1 MNTKKKELRSFTE
14 IPLEIETREDGT
26 TKIVG
31 YAAVFDSDSVDFGFF
46 REVIRQGA
54 FARTLREDGDVRAL
68 LDHDTGKIIGRT
80 KAGNLKLTED
90 SRGLRI
96 ELTPID
102 TEDGRKAAEWVRS
115 KVVDGMS
122 FGFIP
127 VTDRWS
133 TKNGKAYRELLDV
146 DLFEVSLVAFPAY
159 PGTSANV
166 RSSELRST
174 EDVWDAHSKILKSK
188 LEKRK
193 NKIKLLSL

>member
-1 MNTKKKELRSFTE
+1 MKKELRSCTE
-14 IPLEIETREDGT
+14 IPLEIETRDDGST
-26 TKIVG
+26 RIVG

-46 REVIRQGA
+46 REVIRPGA

-96 ELTPID
+96 ELTPIE
-102 TEDGRKAAEWVRS
+102 TEDGKKALEWVRS

-127 VTDRWS
+127 VNDRWS
-133 TKNGKAYRELLDV
+133 IKNGKSYRELLDV

-159 PGTSANV
+159 PGTSAGV
-166 RSSELRST
+166 RST
-174 EDVWDAHSKILKSK
+174 EMRSTDDVWKSYCNTVETQNKNRRRK
-188 LEKRK
+188 LQ
-193 NKIKLLSL
+193 LLGY